1 VKRVAGRLPARLS
14 QLFGQEPEQM
24 DKTEKLIDWEEN
36 EREDRNRNGLSD
48 DIEPIVPDTTASAAK
63 LAHRLKNDSL
73 ADPTISGGDLDAQ
86 WESAQFSG
94 DEAAVSSMPTPEQNV
109 VDDIGAAMGVTYQ
122 DGEEL
127 KAGEKERSRDRKRW
141 ELDPASSDD
150 YQDRVRD
157 ENR

>member
-1 VKRVAGRLPARLS
+1 
-14 QLFGQEPEQM
+14 M

-36 EREDRNRNGLSD
+36 ERKDSNRNGLAD
-48 DIEPIVPDTTASAAK
+48 DIEPPIPDISASAAN
-63 LAHRLKNDSL
+63 LANRLRDDPL
-73 ADPTISGGDLDAQ
+73 ADPTVTAGDVDAQ

-94 DEAAVSSMPTPEQNV
+94 DESAVSSMTTPDNNV
-109 VDDIGAAMGVTYQ
+109 VDDIGVAMGVTYQ

-127 KAGEKERSRDRKRW
+127 KAGEKERSRDKKRW

-150 YQDRVRD
+150 YQDRIRD